1 MIQGSPLYLQKFY
14 LPFLPLLGT
23 RNGCCARCRVYNS
36 SIRGKGFGFVEGAR
50 NGEGDFLDVV
60 GYWMNF

>member
-1 MIQGSPLYLQKFY
+1 MIQGFPLYLQKFY

-23 RNGCCARCRVYNS
+23 RNGCARCRVYNS

>member
-14 LPFLPLLGT
+14 LPLLPLLRT
-23 RNGCCARCRVYNS
+23 RNGCARCRVYNS
-36 SIRGKGFGFVEGAR
+36 SIRGKGFSFVEGAR

>member
-14 LPFLPLLGT
+14 LPFLPLLRT
-23 RNGCCARCRVYNS
+23 RNGCCAGCRVYNS
-36 SIRGKGFGFVEGAR
+36 AIRGKGFSFVEGAR
-50 NGEGDFLDVV
+50 NGEGDFLDDV